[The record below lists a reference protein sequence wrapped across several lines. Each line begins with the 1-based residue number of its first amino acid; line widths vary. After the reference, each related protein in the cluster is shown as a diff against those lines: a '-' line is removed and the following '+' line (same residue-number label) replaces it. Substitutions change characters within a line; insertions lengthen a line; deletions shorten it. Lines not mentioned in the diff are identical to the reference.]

1 MTWADLLQYIY
12 DSPVGTTVRQSDTL
26 FPWIESIHVLMITT
40 VLGTIAIVDLRLLG
54 YRSHRRGLRR
64 LTLDMLP
71 ITWIAFAL
79 AVMTGLLLFT
89 SNATGYW
96 GNTAFRF
103 KMVLLLL
110 AGLNMGVFHLTAY
123 KTVGQWDDDKRPPLA
138 ARVAGGMSLVL
149 WISVVFFG
157 RWIGFTLNQ

>member
-1 MTWADLLQYIY
+1 MTWAAMLQYIY
-12 DSPVGTTVRQSDTL
+12 DSQLGTTIRESSTL
-26 FPWIESIHVLMITT
+26 FPWIESTHVLMITT

-54 YRSHRRGLRR
+54 YPSHRRGMRR

-71 ITWIAFAL
+71 LTWVAFAL
-79 AVMTGLLLFT
+79 AVITGLLLFT

-96 GNTAFRF
+96 GNFAFRV

-110 AGLNMGVFHLTAY
+110 AGLNMGVFHFTVN

-138 ARVAGGMSLVL
+138 ARIAGGMSLVL

-157 RWIGFTLNQ
+157 RWIGFTLMQ